1 MKALISINAC
11 SNEVSFKSDAVASVF
26 ENVPAI
32 VGCAVLNK
40 VTPSPE
46 VNVPPGCPLFH
57 VDAPLTFFVLAIDLA
72 SAVV

>member
-26 ENVPAI
+26 ENVPAT

-46 VNVPPGCPLFH
+46 VNDPPVQACLGNWACC
-57 VDAPLTFFVLAIDLA
+57 AIFL
-72 SAVV
+72 